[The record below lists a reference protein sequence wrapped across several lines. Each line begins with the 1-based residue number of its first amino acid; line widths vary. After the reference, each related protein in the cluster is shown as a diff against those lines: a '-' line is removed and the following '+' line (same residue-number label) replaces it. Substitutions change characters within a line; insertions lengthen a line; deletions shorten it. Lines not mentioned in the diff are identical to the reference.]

1 MELNAIQ
8 QQSTWGDASAQIN
21 ENFTKVGV
29 AIEGI
34 KDATTRNKGY
44 YATAA
49 DLQSAFPTAP
59 IGSKAY
65 VGTSYPYAIYTWS
78 GSVWV
83 DSGQTGG
90 EESLNLGDYYNKIE
104 VADKIYAAT
113 KSLQDKIDLLTPIR
127 LENDEAHDAL
137 IASGGIVEGQIYY
150 TTED

>member
-104 VADKIYAAT
+104 VADKSENTGILSDVSVTT
-113 KSLQDKIDLLTPIR
+113 KELVGEVTFTDEYWSNGKYILTVNNI
-127 LENDEAHDAL
+127 N
-137 IASGGIVEGQIYY
+137 
-150 TTED
+150 